1 MMTPTSADAPRSSP
15 SGFLASRVP
24 EYQQRIEAVLARAL
38 DIEGGATARLLE
50 AMRYS
55 TLAGG
60 KRVRP
65 VLVYATGE
73 ALGAPL
79 ERLDAAAAA
88 VELIHVYSLVHDDLP
103 AMDDDDLRRGRATCH
118 RAFDEATAILTGD
131 ALQARA
137 FEVLAQAPS
146 FISADARIEM
156 LRVLAD
162 GIGTRG
168 MAGGQA
174 IDLAAV
180 KQGLTE
186 SALECMHR
194 QKTGALIRASVELG
208 AISAGLV
215 DAAERA
221 ALREFGA
228 EIGLA
233 FQIQDDILDVE
244 GNTDALGKRAGAD
257 AARVKPTYPSVLGL
271 EAARSQAGRA
281 TRPRDCCTWRLGRA
295 LRESARVRPIPRGTR
310 QLTAK
315 ASCPFNWR
323 VNS

>member
-1 MMTPTSADAPRSSP
+1 MTPKNAEVQRP
-15 SGFLASRVP
+15 STPGFLNDRVP
-24 EYQQRIEAVLARAL
+24 QYQQRIEGVLARAL
-38 DIEGGATARLLE
+38 EIEGGATERLLE

-79 ERLDAAAAA
+79 EQLDAAAGA

-103 AMDDDDLRRGRATCH
+103 AMDDDDLRRGRPTCH

-137 FEVLAQAPS
+137 FEVLAHGPAAIPAS
-146 FISADARIEM
+146 ARIEM

-162 GIGTRG
+162 AIGTRG

-180 KQGLTE
+180 RQALDLA
-186 SALECMHR
+186 ALERMHR
-194 QKTGALIRASVELG
+194 QKTGALIQASVLLG
-208 AISAGLV
+208 AISAGLT
-215 DAAERA
+215 ALPERA
-221 ALREFGA
+221 ALAEFGA

-244 GNTDALGKRAGAD
+244 GSTNTLGKRAGAD
-257 AARVKPTYPSVLGL
+257 AERVKPTYPSVLGL
-271 EAARSQAGRA
+271 EAARSEALARRDGAIAALAPWGARYENLRDFAHFLVARA
-281 TRPRDCCTWRLGRA
+281 
-295 LRESARVRPIPRGTR
+295 S
-310 QLTAK
+310 
-315 ASCPFNWR
+315 
-323 VNS
+323 